1 MSEVTQDDGLEE
13 PVLRGETGG
22 RRPHLVLIVALAVA
36 AVVALLVVVAAAA
49 KSGTKDTADTPL
61 MGQAAPIVQTNTI
74 DGQPFDLAARR
85 GSWVVL
91 NFFSTWCQPCVAEHP
106 ALVAF
111 AQQQAAQSDG
121 AELVT
126 VVFNDSL
133 GAVRTF
139 FQQHG
144 GSWPK
149 LADPDGRIQ
158 VAFGVAKSPETWII
172 DPDGVVRARIISQVT
187 TADLDALLGQLRV
200 ASAGG

>member
-1 MSEVTQDDGLEE
+1 MSEVAEEDGVEQPVVDEE
-13 PVLRGETGG
+13 NGG

-36 AVVALLVVVAAAA
+36 AVVALLVAVAALA

-61 MGQAAPIVQTNTI
+61 MDQAAPIVQTNTI

-106 ALVAF
+106 ALVEF
-111 AQQQAAQSDG
+111 AQQQAAEAQG

-133 GAVRTF
+133 DAVRKF

-172 DPDGVVRARIISQVT
+172 DPDGIVRARIISQVT
-187 TADLDALLGQLRV
+187 TADLDALLGRLRTT
-200 ASAGG
+200 SAGG